1 MGSVHGWGT
10 KIPQAKHYGGK
21 KKNYLSFKGKETT
34 FFFFLRKG
42 NEIKAI
48 ESEVSKHRKACLKR
62 FSLNDTAYSI

>member
-1 MGSVHGWGT
+1 M
-10 KIPQAKHYGGK
+10 GK

-34 FFFFLRKG
+34 FFFLRKG

-48 ESEVSKHRKACLKR
+48 ESEDSKHRKAGLKR

>member
-1 MGSVHGWGT
+1 MVGELRSH
-10 KIPQAKHYGGK
+10 KLNIMGK

-34 FFFFLRKG
+34 FFFLRKG

-48 ESEVSKHRKACLKR
+48 ESEASKHRKAGLKR